1 MTTYMW
7 KFRSKLGSGVAA
19 LVCAM
24 LLSAVA
30 YAGPRGGG
38 GHGGGG
44 GGFHGGGGG
53 FHGGGGGFH
62 GGGAASA
69 VAAAF
74 MAAAFTLAASVA
86 VAGISAARA
95 HSPRDRISPR
105 M

>member
-1 MTTYMW
+1 MTTYMR

-44 GGFHGGGGG
+44 GGFYGGGRGFYGGGGG
-53 FHGGGGGFH
+53 FHGGGGGLR
-62 GGGAASA
+62 GGGGVYWGGGSPLGVPVGWGGFSA
-69 VAAAF
+69 RRRAF
-74 MAAAFTLAASVA
+74 RREPV
-86 VAGISAARA
+86 
-95 HSPRDRISPR
+95 
-105 M
+105 